1 LTQSSGVTNLFSSG
15 DQNTDGIEFNED
27 DVDTNSSFDSIING
41 EGGQADYQLE
51 FTDEVMDVS
60 FNINDVDGDGVV
72 RVLAFDAQGNQIA
85 VDLTGGSSVTL
96 SNTDGVAGND
106 TANSN
111 GGYQPDTNG
120 DYAVTVSIAGPVAR
134 IVIEHSQDGPNNSGI
149 NITDVFFDAAV
160 ADTGPDGNDS
170 IDGGDGDDLIYGEGG
185 DDTISGGADNDFI
198 LAGDGA
204 DSVMGDDGDDTLCG
218 QDGDD
223 TLLGG
228 AGNDVLEGMNDN
240 DVLFGGAGDD
250 SLYGDAGTDELTGG
264 EGADLILG
272 GANSDT
278 IFGGAGDVVD
288 GGSGGF
294 NTNPALNTDDD
305 TLDLTGQGPFV
316 LENVTTDGNGN
327 GTNGTVV
334 FVDGAG
340 DPTGETLTFTEI
352 ENIIGDDVTNF
363 DPDAVDDSSITDE
376 DTTIIVDLTGNDTDA
391 NGDTLTV
398 TAVSVPAD
406 QGTIVD
412 NGDGT
417 ATFTPADDFNGEA
430 TISYS
435 ITDGNGG
442 TDSAIHTVMVTP
454 VNDGPDAVNDSSVTD
469 EDTAVTVDLL
479 ANDTDLDGDTLT
491 VTGATVPASQGT
503 LVDNGDGTV
512 TFTPVENFNG
522 TATISYSIT
531 DGNGGT
537 DTAIHTIE
545 VTPVNDAPVAVDDI
559 AETFEDEAVVI
570 DLIGND
576 TDADGDP
583 LNIGTVTV
591 PAEQGTVVDNG
602 DGTVTFTPAENY
614 TGPAS
619 ITYTV
624 QDGQGGEDSGEAV
637 VNVEVIGVNDGPQAV
652 DDAVTTDEDTPITID
667 VLDNDFDIE
676 GDDLSITA
684 ASVPADQGTVEIVGG
699 ALVFTPAD
707 DFNGEATI
715 TYGIT
720 DTNGGADIGEVI
732 VTVTPVNDG
741 PVAVDDIETTDEDQ
755 PITIDLVGNDTD
767 VDGDLLTVGTVT
779 VPADQGTVVDNGD
792 GTVTFTPA
800 DNFNGPATITYT
812 VEDGQ
817 GGSDEG
823 QAVVSVGA
831 VNDGPVAGDGAD
843 VTDEDTAV
851 TVDLLANDTD
861 LDGDDL
867 TVITATVPA
876 DQGTLVDNGD
886 GTVTFTPAENFNGIA
901 TISYEISD
909 SNGGTDNAIHTID
922 VGAVNDGPDAV
933 NDSSV
938 TDEDTAVTVDLLAND
953 TDLDGDTL
961 TVTGATVPASQGTL
975 VDNGDGTVTFTP
987 VENFNGTATIS
998 YSITDGNGGTD
1009 TAIHTIEVT
1018 PVNDAPV
1025 AVDDIAETFEDEAVV
1040 IDLIGNDTD
1049 ADGDPLNIGTVT
1061 VPAEQGTVVDNGDGT
1076 VTFTPAE
1083 NYTGPAS
1090 ITYTV
1095 QDGQGGEDSG
1105 EAVVNVEVIGVNDGP
1120 QAVDDA
1126 VTTDEDTPITID
1138 VLDNDFDIEGDDLSI
1153 TAASV
1158 PADQGTV
1165 EIVGGALV
1173 FTPADD
1179 FNGEATIT
1187 YGITDTNGGAD
1198 IGEVIVTVTP
1208 VNDGP
1213 VAVDDIETTDEDQPI
1228 TIDLVGNDTDVDGDL
1243 LTVGTVTVP
1252 ADQGTVVDNGDGT
1265 VTFTP
1270 ADNFNGPATITYTV
1284 EDGQGGS
1291 DEGQAVVSVGA
1302 VNDGPVAGDGADV
1315 TDEDTA
1321 VTVDLLAND
1330 TDLDGDDLT
1339 VITATV
1345 PADQG
1350 TLVDN
1355 GDGTVT
1361 FTPAENFNGIA
1372 TISYEISDGNGGT
1385 DTAVHAIEVVPVNDD
1400 PNAEDD
1406 AEISDEDVT
1415 ITVDLLENDTDVD
1428 GHPLTV
1434 TSATVDP
1441 SQGTLVDNGDGT
1453 VTFTPVEHFNGEAT
1467 ISYEISDD
1475 NGGSDAAVHTITINA
1490 VDDAPEATDDTDTT
1504 PFETPV
1510 TIDVLDNDTDPDG
1523 DALTITVASVPT
1535 AQGTVAI
1542 VGNQLVFTP
1551 ADGFEGT
1558 ATISY
1563 TISDGVLE
1571 DTAEV
1576 TVIVEDEPL
1585 DGIVSGTDAGELIDE
1600 NYIGD
1605 PQGDMVDNGDNVFST
1620 DPAEEDDDQ
1629 IVAGG
1634 GNDTILAGEGDDLIF
1649 GGEGDDQVNGGT
1661 GDDTISGGSG
1671 DDTIAGAA
1679 GDDRIVGGI
1688 GDDSITGGGDD
1699 DTLTG
1704 DEGND
1709 TLNGSSGDD
1718 SVDGGAGDDS
1728 ILGGLGSDTVDG
1740 GAGDDVI
1747 DTGNGDISVDMG
1759 YPGITTDDT
1768 DPEDDRDFV
1777 DGGIGNDTITTG
1789 DDRDTIIGGDGDDV
1803 IDGGIDDDVITGD
1816 DGADRI
1822 VGGEGNDDIEGG
1834 IGNDTIYAGN
1844 DPDLGLDFLNIED
1857 DGTNP
1862 FGPDLRPDNGQDTV
1876 DGGEGDDLIFG
1887 GDDSDVLSGDEG
1899 NDTIDGGIDDDSLFG
1914 GTGDDSLIGGQG
1926 NDTISGDEGDD
1937 IIDGGIGEDD
1947 LSGGDDRDT
1956 FVNVNAGDV
1965 VDGGEGGDDFD
1976 VLDLTGSAGP
1986 DQEINIVYDPL
1997 NAENGTVEY
2006 KDQDGNV
2013 VDTLTFTNIENVI
2026 PCFTPGTLIATAKGE
2041 RRVEELVAGDRIIT
2055 RDNGIQAIRW
2065 AGAREM
2071 TGAEFEVSAHL
2082 KPILIQQGALG
2093 GGLPERDM
2101 MVSPQHRV
2109 LIANEK
2115 TSLYFEESE
2124 VLVAAKFLTALDGID
2139 VVDVSATTYI
2149 HIMFDQH
2156 EVVLS
2161 DGAWTESFQPGD
2173 QTLAGIGDASRDEIL
2188 EIFPELATRIGID
2201 EYTSARRALKKHE
2214 AILLTK

>member
-1 LTQSSGVTNLFSSG
+1 VRSLQAVQKYPYLVLLVPRLIPFWRIDMTTTLNFNDLSSGTIVDNEYQSQGVTVSASGGSGQAMIFDTSNPTGGDGDLATSNLGNVLIISEDGDSSDPDDNGGGGTFTFAFDNSTSVENLTFLDNEEGAFVRFYDQSGQLISSQWVDGTSNNSQDIVNFNVDGVYSMEVELCGSGAIDNLTFDQNGISGDNADGIIEGTSGADVIDANYEGDPDGDEVDNNDAILTGEAPNDDIIIAGAGDDLVLAGDGDDKVQGNEGDDTLCGQDGNDTLHGGAGNDVLEGMNDNDVLFGGAGDDRVFGDAGNDIAAGGAGNDTIFGGSGDDLLSGGADDDVIEGGTGADTIYGDDGGSDGIAVERESFEWDQVADPDGGGAAGIDNGDEITGAMQNTGNENVTFSILAETSGVTNVFSSG

-27 DVDTNSSFDSIING
+27 DVDANSSFDSIING
-41 EGGQADYQLE
+41 DGGQADYQLE
-51 FTDEVMDVS
+51 FTNEVSDVS

-149 NITDVFFDAAV
+149 NITDVYFDAAV

-170 IDGGDGDDLIYGEGG
+170 IDGGDGADLIYGEGG
-185 DDTISGGADNDFI
+185 DDTISGGEGNDFI

-228 AGNDVLEGMNDN
+228 AGNDVLEGMNDD

-288 GGSGGF
+288 GGAGGF
-294 NTNPALNTDDD
+294 NANPALNTDDD

-340 DPTGETLTFTEI
+340 DPTGETLTFSEI

-363 DPDAVDDSSITDE
+363 DPDAVDDSSTTSE
-376 DTTIIVDLTGNDTDA
+376 DTAIIVDLTGNDTDP

-417 ATFTPADDFNGEA
+417 ATFTPVDDFNGEA

-454 VNDGPDAVNDSSVTD
+454 VNDGPDAVNDGDVTD
-469 EDTAVTVDLL
+469 EDTAITVDLI

-522 TATISYSIT
+522 EATISYSIT

-537 DTAIHTIE
+537 DTAIHTID

-684 ASVPADQGTVEIVGG
+684 ASVPADQGTVEIVDGE
-699 ALVFTPAD
+699 LVFTPAD

-755 PITIDLVGNDTD
+755 PIVIDLVGNDTD
-767 VDGDLLTVGTVT
+767 VDGDPLMVGTVT

-886 GTVTFTPAENFNGIA
+886 GTVTFTPAENFNGEA

-909 SNGGTDNAIHTID
+909 SNGGTDNAVHVIT
-922 VGAVNDGPDAV
+922 VTPVNDGPDAV
-933 NDSSV
+933 NDDAGDV
-938 TDEDTAVTVDLLAND
+938 VVGNTITINALEND
-953 TDLDGDTL
+953 TD
-961 TVTGATVPASQGTL
+961 P
-975 VDNGDGTVTFTP
+975 
-987 VENFNGTATIS
+987 
-998 YSITDGNGGTD
+998 
-1009 TAIHTIEVT
+1009 
-1018 PVNDAPV
+1018 
-1025 AVDDIAETFEDEAVV
+1025 ED
-1040 IDLIGNDTD
+1040 
-1049 ADGDPLNIGTVT
+1049 DPL
-1061 VPAEQGTVVDNGDGT
+1061 
-1076 VTFTPAE
+1076 
-1083 NYTGPAS
+1083 
-1090 ITYTV
+1090 
-1095 QDGQGGEDSG
+1095 
-1105 EAVVNVEVIGVNDGP
+1105 
-1120 QAVDDA
+1120 
-1126 VTTDEDTPITID
+1126 TI
-1138 VLDNDFDIEGDDLSI
+1138 V
-1153 TAASV
+1153 AASV
-1158 PADQGTV
+1158 PTEQGTV
-1165 EIVGGALV
+1165 EIVGNQIE
-1173 FTPADD
+1173 FTPAPD
-1179 FNGEATIT
+1179 FE
-1187 YGITDTNGGAD
+1187 
-1198 IGEVIVTVTP
+1198 
-1208 VNDGP
+1208 
-1213 VAVDDIETTDEDQPI
+1213 
-1228 TIDLVGNDTDVDGDL
+1228 
-1243 LTVGTVTVP
+1243 
-1252 ADQGTVVDNGDGT
+1252 
-1265 VTFTP
+1265 
-1270 ADNFNGPATITYTV
+1270 
-1284 EDGQGGS
+1284 
-1291 DEGQAVVSVGA
+1291 
-1302 VNDGPVAGDGADV
+1302 
-1315 TDEDTA
+1315 
-1321 VTVDLLAND
+1321 
-1330 TDLDGDDLT
+1330 
-1339 VITATV
+1339 
-1345 PADQG
+1345 
-1350 TLVDN
+1350 
-1355 GDGTVT
+1355 
-1361 FTPAENFNGIA
+1361 
-1372 TISYEISDGNGGT
+1372 
-1385 DTAVHAIEVVPVNDD
+1385 
-1400 PNAEDD
+1400 
-1406 AEISDEDVT
+1406 
-1415 ITVDLLENDTDVD
+1415 
-1428 GHPLTV
+1428 
-1434 TSATVDP
+1434 
-1441 SQGTLVDNGDGT
+1441 
-1453 VTFTPVEHFNGEAT
+1453 GEAT
-1467 ISYEISDD
+1467 ISYTIEDPD
-1475 NGGSDAAVHTITINA
+1475 GGSD
-1490 VDDAPEATDDTDTT
+1490 
-1504 PFETPV
+1504 
-1510 TIDVLDNDTDPDG
+1510 
-1523 DALTITVASVPT
+1523 
-1535 AQGTVAI
+1535 
-1542 VGNQLVFTP
+1542 
-1551 ADGFEGT
+1551 
-1558 ATISY
+1558 
-1563 TISDGVLE
+1563 
-1571 DTAEV
+1571 TAEISV
-1576 TVIVEDEPL
+1576 FVR
-1585 DGIVSGTDAGELIDE
+1585 DGIVTGTDAGELIDDT
-1600 NYIGD
+1600 YTGD
-1605 PQGDMVDNGDNVFST
+1605 PGNDMVDSGDNVFST
-1620 DPAEEDDDQ
+1620 DPADEDDDI

-1634 GNDTILAGEGDDLIF
+1634 GNDTVVAGGGDDDID
-1649 GGEGDDQVNGGT
+1649 GGTGDDQVNAGT
-1661 GDDTISGGSG
+1661 GDDTIDGGEG
-1671 DDTIAGAA
+1671 NDTLQGAA
-1679 GDDRIVGGI
+1679 GDDSIDGGV

-1704 DEGND
+1704 GEGND
-1709 TLNGSSGDD
+1709 TLNGSSGND
-1718 SVDGGAGDDS
+1718 SIDGGIGDDS

-1740 GAGDDVI
+1740 GAGNDVI
-1747 DTGNGDISVDMG
+1747 DTGGRNAIDMG
-1759 YPGITTDDT
+1759 YPGVIRGEEGTAGVD
-1768 DPEDDRDFV
+1768 DDRDSV
-1777 DGGIGNDTITTG
+1777 DGGAGNDTITTG
-1789 DDRDTIIGGDGDDV
+1789 DDADTITGGSGDDV
-1803 IDGGIDDDVITGD
+1803 IDGGIDADSIFGD
-1816 DGADRI
+1816 DGDDRI
-1822 VGGEGNDDIEGG
+1822 VGGEGSDVIEGG
-1834 IGNDTIYAGN
+1834 DGNDTIHAGN
-1844 DPDLGLDFLNIED
+1844 DPDLGLDFFNIED
-1857 DGTNP
+1857 DGSNP

-1876 DGGEGDDLIFG
+1876 FG
-1887 GDDSDVLSGDEG
+1887 GDGNDLITGADDDDVLYGDAG

-1926 NDTISGDEGDD
+1926 NDTLSGGDD
-1937 IIDGGIGEDD
+1937 NDLIDGGIGNDD
-1947 LSGGDDRDT
+1947 LSGDGGRDT
-1956 FVNVNAGDV
+1956 FINVNAGDV
-1965 VDGGEGGDDFD
+1965 VDGGEAGDDFD
-1976 VLDLTGSAGP
+1976 TLDLSGSAGP
-1986 DQEINIVYDPL
+1986 GQDINIVYDPL
-1997 NAENGTVEY
+1997 NSENGTVEY
-2006 KDQDGNV
+2006 KDDTGAV

-2173 QTLAGIGDASRDEIL
+2173 QTLAGVGDASRDEIL
-2188 EIFPELATRIGID
+2188 EIFPELATRVGID